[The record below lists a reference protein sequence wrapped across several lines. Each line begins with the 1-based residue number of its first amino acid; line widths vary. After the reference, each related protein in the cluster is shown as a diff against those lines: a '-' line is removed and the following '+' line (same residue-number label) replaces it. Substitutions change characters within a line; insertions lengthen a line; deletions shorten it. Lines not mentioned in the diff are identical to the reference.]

1 MPLNNIVERLC
12 RMDVVSGF
20 TFLHPPLSLIAS
32 YPQLTSISNNKPGIQ
47 NLARRVWL
55 AFANYYNV

>member
-20 TFLHPPLSLIAS
+20 TLHPPLPLIGS
-32 YPQLTSISNNKPGIQ
+32 YPWLTSISNNKPGIR
-47 NLARRVWL
+47 NLAPRVWL
-55 AFANYYNV
+55 AFTNYYNV